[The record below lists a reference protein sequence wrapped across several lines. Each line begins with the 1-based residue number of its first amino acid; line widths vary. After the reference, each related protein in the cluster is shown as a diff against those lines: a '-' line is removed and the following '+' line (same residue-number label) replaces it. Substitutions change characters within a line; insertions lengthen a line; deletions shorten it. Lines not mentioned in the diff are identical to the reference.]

1 MSIDLLQTGELS
13 ETRLSTYLAK
23 TIRDIARAAGING
36 LGPRDSAEDSGW
48 ESRPQSAHGSGT
60 SATGVVSGS
69 GQATGALGDGADNA
83 PPPELPFDMD
93 TFLQFESQL
102 DLGYLLGLPGD
113 SGAFSVAMGTN
124 QGGQNGNGID
134 NGAGTQGVQGV
145 LDAAGEVFNEF
156 GFGMAGMAMGYGGLP
171 LLPSPASAAA
181 SVPGGSQQQH
191 SASGGEWSMN
201 GGAMSQE
208 QETGMRM

>member
-36 LGPRDSAEDSGW
+36 LGPRESAEDSGW
-48 ESRPQSAHGSGT
+48 ESRPQSAQGSGAW
-60 SATGVVSGS
+60 ATGVAASGS
-69 GQATGALGDGADNA
+69 GQATGASGDGADNA
-83 PPPELPFDMD
+83 PPPDLAFDMD
-93 TFLQFESQL
+93 AFLQFESQL

-113 SGAFSVAMGTN
+113 SGAFSATTGAG
-124 QGGQNGNGID
+124 QDGQNLNGVD
-134 NGAGTQGVQGV
+134 NGAGAQGVQGV

-171 LLPSPASAAA
+171 SLPPPAPTAA
-181 SVPGGSQQQH
+181 SVSGGSQQQH
-191 SASGGEWSMN
+191 SASGGGWNMN
-201 GGAMSQE
+201 GRAMSQE
-208 QETGMRM
+208 QETGM